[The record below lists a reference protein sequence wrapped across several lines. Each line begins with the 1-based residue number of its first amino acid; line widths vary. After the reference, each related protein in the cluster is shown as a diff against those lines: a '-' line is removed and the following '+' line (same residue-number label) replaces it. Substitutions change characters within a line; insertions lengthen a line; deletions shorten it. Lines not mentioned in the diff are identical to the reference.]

1 MRSLFTGVSGLKT
14 HQQKMD
20 VIAHNISNVNTVA
33 YKSSRTTF
41 SEFFSQTIGTAAGA
55 NDSTGRGGTNP
66 MQVGLGVSLG
76 SIDVDMTSGAAQRTN
91 RPLDLMVSGDGFF
104 VVADES
110 GQYFTRDGNFSLD
123 AQGNLVN
130 SSGLRVMGWDVK
142 ASVDASGIPTG
153 QYEAVE
159 DRVAGISISGEKTY
173 ANPAATENVKLTGNL
188 NGTETPESITSIEF
202 YDSVGNRWTQDAKLV
217 WDATKQEWNTQLKNV
232 VYLNG
237 DRNNPYYMKNSGA
250 YPDISGEIDGLMSA
264 QTTVKEAWVDVANP
278 IKFTN
283 QGLIDTTTVPQLN
296 YTVTGTNINQ
306 NAYFGDGSVDATKN
320 YISGPIV
327 IDFSDLTMFG
337 NEQATASAER
347 VDGRSSGTLTGMSVA
362 ADGSIVG
369 QYSNGETRMI
379 AKIPLAFFAN
389 PAGLEK
395 AGNNLFQTTLNSG
408 SFDGVGEDATS
419 GGGKLIGGALEMS
432 NVDLSSEFTE
442 MITTQRGFQANSR
455 TITTSDEMIQELV
468 NLKR

>member
-20 VIAHNISNVNTVA
+20 VIAQNIANVNTVG

-41 SEFFSQTIGTAAGA
+41 SEFFSQNIRTASGE
-55 NDSTGRGGTNP
+55 NDLTGRGGTNP
-66 MQVGLGVSLG
+66 MQVGLGVSLA

-104 VVADES
+104 IVGDSS
-110 GQYFTRDGNFSLD
+110 GQYFTRDGNFILD
-123 AQGNLVN
+123 NAGNLVN
-130 SSGLRVMGWDVK
+130 SSGLTVMGWDVREV
-142 ASVDASGIPTG
+142 VDSNGNATG
-153 QYEAVE
+153 EYEAVQ
-159 DRVAGISISGEKTY
+159 DRVQPIVIDGDKNY
-173 ANPAATENVKLTGNL
+173 APPAATDLIKITGNL
-188 NGTETPESITSIEF
+188 NGTENPEHVTSFTF
-202 YDSVGNRWTQDAKLV
+202 YDSVGNSWRQDV
-217 WDATKQEWNTQLKNV
+217 RFTWNATDQEWTTEMKNV

-237 DRNNPYYMKNSGA
+237 DNDNPYYIENGGTGT
-250 YPDISGEIDGLMSA
+250 DITGEIGGLLSESGE
-264 QTTVKEAWVDVANP
+264 TEAWVSVDTT

-283 QGLIDTTTVPQLN
+283 QGLIDTANGSQFN
-296 YTVTGTNINQ
+296 YTVTGTDMNQ
-306 NAYFGDGSVDATKN
+306 DAYFGVGTSTGGVYT
-320 YISGPIV
+320 SGPFV
-327 IDFSDLTMFG
+327 VDFSDLTMFG
-337 NEQATASAER
+337 NEKATGSAETIT
-347 VDGRSSGTLTGMSVA
+347 GREPGTLTGMSVA

-379 AKIPLAFFAN
+379 AKIPVAFFSN

-395 AGNNLFQTTLNSG
+395 AGNNLFQATLNSG
-408 SFDGVGEDATS
+408 AFDGVGADVTA
-419 GGGKLIGGALEMS
+419 GGGSLIGGALEMS